1 MTGALL
7 RDPSAEG
14 LRTWILALL
23 VAAPLAF
30 GSVHEPAWI
39 VLLTLGGGAGLV
51 SWGRGHWA
59 RALGAAVPPLPGRR
73 LLLGLHLLVVFQL
86 VPLPPPLLRIL
97 SPGSF
102 SFYNDTQLVPLV
114 AWRPISVSPPDTLR
128 GLAFLAG
135 MTLFY
140 GAVFRE
146 FGDERAR
153 RRLCR
158 AVVFTGL
165 LLTVIALVQAVSPD
179 PHRIYGVWKPTFDWA
194 VFGPYVNR
202 SHFGGY
208 IVMAI
213 PLALAFALEALQSL
227 RRAWSRRRV
236 GWLALGGEEGNDFV
250 RRAAEAMLL
259 LVGLLA
265 SRSRGGLLGFGVS
278 ALALFF
284 AGSNRGLALLVGALA
299 AAAGIAWVGVG
310 EILGDFAARGIKA
323 SRIDLWA
330 DMLPMARRFP
340 VFGVGMNAFAT
351 AYATYQTIWRTD
363 WIGEAHN
370 DYLQVL
376 LDLGLVGVLL
386 VGSLLVILFARAF
399 SQAGRSPLELGLLGS
414 LLALGAHALV
424 DFNWQ
429 IPANAA
435 TYIALSA
442 VVMRCDGS
450 LESSRNRA

>member
-7 RDPSAEG
+7 RDPTAER
-14 LRTWILALL
+14 LRTLVLVLL

-30 GSVHEPAWI
+30 GSVHEPAFI
-39 VLLTLGGGAGLV
+39 PLLVLCGAAGLL

-59 RALGAAVPPLPGRR
+59 RALGAAVPPVPGRR
-73 LLLGLHLLVVFQL
+73 LLLGLHLLVLFQL
-86 VPLPPPLLRIL
+86 IPFPPAVLRLL

-102 SFYNDTQLVPLV
+102 SFYNDNLLIPLT

-128 GLAFLAG
+128 GLAFLVG
-135 MTLFY
+135 LTLLY

-158 AVVFTGL
+158 TVVFTGL

-179 PHRIYGVWKPTFDWA
+179 PHRIYGLWKPAFDWA

-202 SHFGGY
+202 SHFAGY
-208 IVMAI
+208 LVMAI
-213 PLALAFALEALQSL
+213 PLALGFALEALQSL
-227 RRAWSRRRV
+227 RRAWTRRRV
-236 GWLALGGEEGNDFV
+236 GWLALGGPEGNAFV
-250 RRAAEAMLL
+250 RRGAEAMVL

-265 SRSRGGLLGFGVS
+265 SRARGGVLGFSVS
-278 ALALFF
+278 ALALVF
-284 AGSNRGLALLVGALA
+284 AGRHRRLALLVGA
-299 AAAGIAWVGVG
+299 AAAGLGVAWVG
-310 EILGDFAARGIKA
+310 LGDLVGAFETRGLKG
-323 SRIDLWA
+323 SRLDWWV
-330 DMLPMARRFP
+330 DMLPLARRFP
-340 VFGVGMNAFAT
+340 VFGAGFNAFAT
-351 AYATYQTIWRTD
+351 AYAPYQTLWRTE

-376 LDLGLVGVLL
+376 FDLGLVGVALVLPLL
-386 VGSLLVILFARAF
+386 AILFHRALA
-399 SQAGRSPLELGLLGS
+399 QAGRSPLDLGLLGS
-414 LLALGAHALV
+414 LLGLAAHALV

-435 TYIALSA
+435 TYIALAA
-442 VVMRCDGS
+442 VALRGGAPP
-450 LESSRNRA
+450 ESSRHRS